1 MCCIF
6 VISYYFDE
14 KCPRE
19 RMENHLSERLI
30 AGCLPVPLFNQ
41 KKRNRLPLTSNPAK
55 NELVFGSEFPYSR
68 SLALPSL
75 SSDLGNAGY
84 SGVHIPGSTIP
95 AVQKSHWIRQEFP
108 KKRPPEIPPVRGL
121 APIPHPGWPVGMGS
135 QGGKQILAP
144 WQDCSGPSSTK
155 LTSFPNS
162 GSIESRW
169 KFSHSCLQTDQQS
182 NKLLNLPVSPCSQI
196 PGTHTATLSSQQ
208 QNSEW
213 RPTST
218 LQSSQVKGEHT
229 NILPNKITPWP
240 QKPAQSQMKPATDNS
255 LRILTAVIEG
265 MKHWSQFKDRAPFLF
280 EVFGTL
286 DSAVTIGNHGA
297 KTFLLR
303 DGQYAVQCVFYET
316 DQDLPRLIRGQVHRC
331 MGNYDRGRELLTCM
345 CVRHASSSEQRN
357 AQEAVKASDA
367 QMRRLLRSFSE
378 V

>member
-1 MCCIF
+1 
-6 VISYYFDE
+6 
-14 KCPRE
+14 
-19 RMENHLSERLI
+19 MENHLSERLI

-208 QNSEW
+208 QNSER

-240 QKPAQSQMKPATDNS
+240 QKPARSQMKPATDNS